1 MTAQRLPVAAALA
14 AGLLCPLPLVATPDT
29 PARVEISLV
38 QTAATNPPI
47 GSNEF
52 GDPGGTMF
60 SAGNLIPDSGNE
72 PISMRRRVRVSRSG
86 TENGYPW
93 FEFDESGGITGWE
106 LTTTGLFN
114 GASVRF
120 YRLVDA
126 AGQPLPQSTT
136 EDYVDLTTV
145 AGYAFVGSATIPE
158 AGVPNL
164 PLGGWVDTAYSMPS
178 SSYGTRANLNY
189 TDARWV
195 ENGRT
200 YYYIVT
206 AIGSNSTEIGGT
218 NESDP
223 ALAAEIV
230 AAPQAGLASTPH
242 IYVTNGDGFN
252 EIGSATAGG
261 WFSFQ
266 PALAGATGT
275 VTWAL
280 LDENSVPYTPPV
292 GLTFNSATGE
302 LSGTPVATP
311 ATTRL
316 RFRATAANGTATRD
330 FLLNNPAWAV
340 TGGTTRPNA
349 PTNIVATAGDGYVH
363 LTWTASTSTGV
374 VGYRVYRA
382 ELPRAQQSQ
391 RVYLSA
397 GSPVPRR
404 YDYVHLAK
412 RILAADPRWA
422 HPRVRTGQIGE
433 TWRADSS
440 VTLARVAHPGTIPA
454 AFRFPGET
462 CMRATAGSAGAV
474 ELGGAYIFYP
484 DSTSGEAQWY
494 SQLEPGRR
502 YRYEIWMRQSGLG
515 GGGQV
520 TLTFNQYYASLAQ
533 TFTVDDTWRLYGFEF
548 TAPARPTDGAHGC
561 PIIRFTGPGQLWF
574 DNIRL
579 FRADTDAD
587 IATTLTPPSPL
598 VFDELMASQPLTGEK
613 GMLRSMYVMLNQAT
627 MASCLS
633 LHRDAAL
640 TMNWYQSVSSAPN
653 MTLPYFLQY
662 AYRSGT
668 SAATRMRPWL
678 NISSH
683 MREDEWLALVEYLGA
698 PIDPANPA
706 DVAAKPWAY
715 LRYQQRGVATPW
727 TDEFSR
733 VYLEFANETW
743 HNGAV
748 SDEWF
753 GWGRSGWVHGGAR
766 EFGLAAHYFTSH
778 VKNNSLYYAALDT
791 AGKLRFVMGSNYE
804 NYAEIAAAGAPL
816 AHAIAHTSYVGPKW
830 EVGETPLA
838 TYDDHGIQATLLGHA
853 ADTARGFVAYRRQRE
868 QLAAAGHV
876 MDLLGYEGGPSGYS
890 LPGQDSPTQHEYS
903 ERYGKSLAMGVAAL
917 DAWLAA
923 YEAGFSDQAYLGMS
937 IGDYWSSHTAI
948 TDGYRPHAGWLA
960 LTLRNRFATGRAIR
974 AEVVQAPTIAWDGIE
989 YPLVSSYAF
998 RDGNRLA
1005 VFLLSRKL
1013 GGSHDNV
1020 DWGAGTTPVTLVLPA
1035 NPTGVATLYHLSGD
1049 PRATNLA
1056 ALNVT
1061 IQQTT
1066 AALGRETTITLP
1078 QGSIYLYVVD
1088 TDLPARDDPPAPPP
1102 TTPTVTHTS
1111 GGTTLSWP
1119 AVNGAT
1125 SYTVFRS
1132 AKPYFDRNDVTET
1145 FSASTNSYA
1154 DEGAGGGTTCYYR
1167 VAASNGWGT
1176 GFWTLVAAGGTNPAT
1191 PILPAP
1197 ALDGLLEST
1206 GALIANWHEVTGA
1219 SGYRVGIG
1227 TKAGGPYTWTDAG
1240 IATGWTLS
1248 GLENGRTY
1256 YVAVYAYSA
1265 AGRSPDSAERNG
1277 TPLAAGQSAVLAAWE
1292 GAVLNYSANL
1302 ANPPTILPV
1311 ARHQLA
1317 LDASSITRGAGV
1329 ILDTNNYGFPA
1340 GQGGVDEQHGHYDGK
1355 FPFIPGADGGNFGAT
1370 GGGSLANAVARNL
1383 YIGATVTPA
1392 VGQSVAIGAL
1402 DTGFQYAFGSHP
1414 LQAAL
1419 RYRVGTGTWREV
1431 PIPSY
1436 SIANG
1441 GWTQNDVTLS
1451 LVGEAALQNLTEPAE
1466 LRFYLYW
1473 TGDDARWHPAV
1484 LTRTTGEDLV
1494 IRGTT
1499 ATVAAPGQPGG
1510 LRSASSRHQVAVS
1523 WTPVAGATSYTL
1535 RWGTSPGSYTG
1546 SLAGL
1551 TQATVT
1557 VPDLPGGVLHYFVVE
1572 AVNAF
1577 GPGVAS
1583 APLDATPLT
1592 SFQSW
1597 QTTHFNEAQ
1606 RIAGLAAA
1614 TADPDADGL
1623 ANLVEYAFGTS
1634 PLSGGE
1640 PSWQIALAGSPKA
1653 LTATFPLWTDNDDL
1667 TVAVEASANLV
1678 TWIPLARS
1686 AAGGPMTAL
1695 VAGVTIE
1702 TSGSAPTTVAV
1713 HDLVTSAAAGRR
1725 FLRVSVTAP

>member
-1 MTAQRLPVAAALA
+1 
-14 AGLLCPLPLVATPDT
+14 
-29 PARVEISLV
+29 
-38 QTAATNPPI
+38 
-47 GSNEF
+47 
-52 GDPGGTMF
+52 
-60 SAGNLIPDSGNE
+60 
-72 PISMRRRVRVSRSG
+72 
-86 TENGYPW
+86 
-93 FEFDESGGITGWE
+93 
-106 LTTTGLFN
+106 
-114 GASVRF
+114 
-120 YRLVDA
+120 
-126 AGQPLPQSTT
+126 
-136 EDYVDLTTV
+136 
-145 AGYAFVGSATIPE
+145 
-158 AGVPNL
+158 
-164 PLGGWVDTAYSMPS
+164 WVDTVYSMPS
-178 SSYGTRANLNY
+178 SNYGTRSNLDY

-206 AIGSNSTEIGGT
+206 AIGSNSAEVGGT

-223 ALAAEIV
+223 ALATDIV
-230 AAPQAGLASTPH
+230 AAPQSGLSRTPH
-242 IYVTNGDGFN
+242 IYVTNGDSFN
-252 EIGSATAGG
+252 EIGSAVAGS

-266 PALAGATGT
+266 PALAGATGA

-280 LDENSVPYTPPV
+280 LDENDSPYTPPA
-292 GLTFNSATGE
+292 GLAFNSATGE
-302 LSGTPVATP
+302 LSGQPAVTPSP
-311 ATTRL
+311 TRL

-330 FLLNNPAWAV
+330 FVLNNAAWPI

-349 PTNIVATAGDGYVH
+349 PTNVVATAGDGYVH
-363 LTWTASTSTGV
+363 LTWTASTSPGV
-374 VGYRVYRA
+374 VGYCVYRA
-382 ELPRAQQSQ
+382 ELPRTQQSR

-397 GSPVPRR
+397 GSPVPQR
-404 YDYVHLAK
+404 YDYVHLEK
-412 RILAADPRWA
+412 RILTADPHWA
-422 HPRVRTGQIGE
+422 HPRVRSGRIDE

-440 VTLARVAHPGTIPA
+440 VTLARVAHPGTIPGT
-454 AFRFPGET
+454 FRFPGET
-462 CMRATAGSAGAV
+462 CMRATASGSEVV
-474 ELGGAYIFYP
+474 ELGGAPIFYP

-515 GGGQV
+515 SGGQV
-520 TLTFNQYYASLAQ
+520 TLTFNQYYATFAR

-548 TAPARPTDGAHGC
+548 TAPARPTDGAHGF
-561 PIIRFTGPGQLWF
+561 PVIRFTGPGQLWF

-587 IATTLTPPSPL
+587 LNATLTPPSPL

-633 LHRDAAL
+633 LHRDAYL
-640 TMNWYQSVSSAPN
+640 TMNWYQEVSRASN

-698 PIDPANPA
+698 PIDPTNPA

-715 LRYQQRGVATPW
+715 LRYQQRGITTPW

-753 GWGRSGWVHGGAR
+753 GWGRSGWVHSGAR
-766 EFGLAAHYFTSH
+766 EFGLAAHHFTGH
-778 VKNNSLYYAALDT
+778 VRDHSPYYAALNS

-804 NYAEIAAAGAPL
+804 DYAEIAAAGAPL

-853 ADTARGFVAYRRQRE
+853 ADTAHGFVAYRRQRE
-868 QLAAAGHV
+868 QLAAAGHA

-890 LPGQDSPTQHEYS
+890 LPGQDASPEAHDFS

-923 YEAGFSDQAYLGMS
+923 YEAGFSDQAYLGMG

-960 LTLRNRFATGRAIR
+960 LTLRNRFATGRMIR
-974 AEVVQAPTIAWDGIE
+974 AAVVQAPTIVWDGAE

-998 RDGNRLA
+998 RDGNRLGI
-1005 VFLLSRKL
+1005 FLLSRKL

-1020 DWGAGTTPVTLVLPA
+1020 DWGSGTTPVTLVLPA
-1035 NPTGVATLYHLSGD
+1035 NPTGTATLYHLSGD

-1056 ALNVT
+1056 AMNVT

-1066 AALGRETTITLP
+1066 ATLARETTINLP

-1088 TDLPARDDPPAPPP
+1088 TDLPDRDDPPAPPATAP
-1102 TTPTVTHTS
+1102 TIAHAS

-1119 AVNGAT
+1119 AVDGAT

-1132 AKPYFDRNDVTET
+1132 AKPYFDRGDVTET
-1145 FSASTNSYA
+1145 FTAATNTFT
-1154 DEGAGGGTTCYYR
+1154 DEAAGGGTTYYYR
-1167 VAASNGWGT
+1167 VAANNGWGT
-1176 GFWTLVAAGGTNPAT
+1176 GFWTLVAAGGANPAT
-1191 PILPAP
+1191 PVLPAP

-1206 GALIANWHEVTGA
+1206 GALIANWHEVPGA
-1219 SGYRVGIG
+1219 SGYRVGLA
-1227 TKAGGPYTWTDAG
+1227 TRSGGPYTWTDAG

-1265 AGRSPDSAERNG
+1265 AGRSPDSPERSG
-1277 TPLAAGQSAVLAAWE
+1277 TPLVAGQPAVLAAWD

-1317 LDASSITRGAGV
+1317 VTAGNITRGAGV
-1329 ILDTNNYGFPA
+1329 VLDTNNYGFPA

-1355 FPFIPGADGGNFGAT
+1355 FPFYPGTDDGNFGAT
-1370 GGGSLANAVARNL
+1370 GGGSLANAIAREL
-1383 YIGATVTPA
+1383 YIGTTVTPGE
-1392 VGQSVAIGAL
+1392 GQTVALGELQA
-1402 DTGFQYAFGSHP
+1402 GFQYSYGGHP
-1414 LQAAL
+1414 LSAVL
-1419 RYRVGTGTWREV
+1419 RYRLGSGVWHEL

-1436 SIANG
+1436 AVATG
-1441 GWTQNDVTLS
+1441 AWVHNDFTLALS
-1451 LVGEAALQNLTEPAE
+1451 GEPALQTITEPLE
-1466 LRFYLYW
+1466 LRLYLYW
-1473 TGDDARWHPAV
+1473 TGDDARWHPAA
-1484 LTRTTGEDLV
+1484 LTRTTGEDL
-1494 IRGTT
+1494 ILRGT
-1499 ATVAAPGQPGG
+1499 ATTFAAPGQPNG
-1510 LRSASSRHQVAVS
+1510 LRSAVGRHQVALS
-1523 WTPVAGATSYTL
+1523 WTPVAGATSYTV
-1535 RWGTSPGSYTG
+1535 RWGTAPGVYTG
-1546 SLAGL
+1546 SASGLVQATTVVGNLAG
-1551 TQATVT
+1551 
-1557 VPDLPGGVLHYFVVE
+1557 DVLHYFTVE
-1572 AVNAF
+1572 ALNAF
-1577 GPGVAS
+1577 GTGPTT
-1583 APLDATPLT
+1583 APLAATPLT

-1597 QTTHFNEAQ
+1597 QRTTFTDAQ
-1606 RIAGLAAA
+1606 RDAGLAA
-1614 TADPDADGL
+1614 TDADPDADG
-1623 ANLVEYAFGTS
+1623 ATNIVEYAFGTS
-1634 PLSGGE
+1634 PLSADQS
-1640 PSWQIALAGSPKA
+1640 PTQVILAGAPPA
-1653 LTATFPLWTDNDDL
+1653 LTATLPLWAEKDDIVV
-1667 TVAVEASANLV
+1667 TVEASADLV
-1678 TWIPLARS
+1678 AWTPLARS
-1686 AAGGPMTAL
+1686 TAGTPMVPL
-1695 VAGVTIE
+1695 LAGVAVGS
-1702 TSGSAPTTVAV
+1702 SGTAPSMITVRDAV
-1713 HDLVTSAAAGRR
+1713 PSSVVGRR
-1725 FLRVSVTAP
+1725 FLRVSVSRQ